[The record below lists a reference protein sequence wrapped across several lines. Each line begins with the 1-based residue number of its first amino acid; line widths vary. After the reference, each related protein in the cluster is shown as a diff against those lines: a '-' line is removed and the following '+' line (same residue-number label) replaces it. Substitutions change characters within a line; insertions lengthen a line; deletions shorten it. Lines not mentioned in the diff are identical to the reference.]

1 MANEVKII
9 GQCIEGIKA
18 EAETIEEMISQLD
31 YDILQAND
39 QIDILEEKI
48 DILEEKNYKLEKEL
62 QAWKDHQDE

>member
-39 QIDILEEKI
+39 QIDILFFDYYTI
-48 DILEEKNYKLEKEL
+48 SICP
-62 QAWKDHQDE
+62 